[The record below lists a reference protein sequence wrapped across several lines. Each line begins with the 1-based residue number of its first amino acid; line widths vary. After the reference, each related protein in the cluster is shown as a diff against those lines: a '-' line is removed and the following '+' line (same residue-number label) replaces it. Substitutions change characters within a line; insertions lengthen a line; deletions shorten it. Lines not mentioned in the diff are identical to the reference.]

1 MKILAVVGARPNLM
15 KMAPLIRAMR
25 KLPDID
31 PILVHTGQHY
41 DTKMSQIFFDDLE
54 IPRPDLFFKVG
65 SGSHA
70 EQTAKIMVACERVLL
85 ERRPDVVLLVG
96 DVNSTLACA
105 VAAAKLSVPIAHV
118 EAGLRS
124 FDRTMPEEVNRLVT
138 DALSDLLFTTSPDA
152 DENLAREGIPPDRIF
167 FVGNVMID
175 TLLRCRARAAELGTP
190 GRYGFA
196 AGGYALLT
204 LHRPSNVDVPSVF
217 AGLLDA
223 MTEIQRDL
231 AILFP
236 AHPRTMQRLADLDLA
251 ERLANAPGVR
261 IIEPL
266 GYLEFLD
273 LMMHARLVMTD
284 SGGIQEETT
293 ILGVPCLTLRENTER
308 PITISHGTNRL
319 VGTNPKRITAAV
331 RGILSASPTAG
342 RLPDLWDGHA
352 AERIVAV
359 LHTEWCQADSSRTRS
374 PRFSWTMGS
383 RQQRERA
390 PSGSFATVDPRV

>member
-1 MKILAVVGARPNLM
+1 MKVLAVVGARPNLM

-25 KLPDID
+25 SHPDIS
-31 PILVHTGQHY
+31 PVLVHTGQHY
-41 DTKMSQIFFDDLE
+41 DDKMSQIFFDELE
-54 IPRPDLFFKVG
+54 IPRPEVFLGVG

-70 EQTAKIMVACERVLL
+70 EQTAKVMVACERVLL

-105 VAAAKLSVPIAHV
+105 VAAAKVCVPIAHV

-152 DENLAREGIPPDRIF
+152 DENLTREGIPPERIF

-175 TLLRCRARAAELGTP
+175 TLLSCRDRAAKLGTP
-190 GRYGFA
+190 GRYGLTT
-196 AGGYALLT
+196 GGYAVLT
-204 LHRPSNVDVPSVF
+204 LHRPSNVDVPSMF
-217 AGLLDA
+217 ARLLDA
-223 MTEIQRDL
+223 MTVIQRDL

-236 AHPRTMQRLADLDLA
+236 AHPRTVQRLAKLDLE
-251 ERLANAPGVR
+251 ERLADAPGLC

-308 PITISHGTNRL
+308 PITISRGTNRL
-319 VGTNPKRITAAV
+319 VGTNPERIVAAV
-331 RGILSASPTAG
+331 RSILNEPRAVA

-352 AERIVAV
+352 AERVVAV
-359 LHTEWCQADSSRTRS
+359 LQAVGGGADR
-374 PRFSWTMGS
+374 PRIGPPNASWITTA
-383 RQQRERA
+383 R
-390 PSGSFATVDPRV
+390 